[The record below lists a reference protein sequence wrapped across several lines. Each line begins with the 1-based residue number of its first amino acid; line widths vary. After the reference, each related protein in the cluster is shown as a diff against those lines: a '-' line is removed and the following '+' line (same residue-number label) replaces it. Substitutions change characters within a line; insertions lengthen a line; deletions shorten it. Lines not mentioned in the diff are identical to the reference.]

1 MYVGVSEIVH
11 EVAQQELHRQGDHLD
26 DLRIRKSRMAHGCK
40 LRVGDPAERLDQPLC
55 EADRRVASRVGGAP
69 PAVEGNLFL

>member
-1 MYVGVSEIVH
+1 MSVSAKLFMKLVSKNCTDKATISTICASVNP
-11 EVAQQELHRQGDHLD
+11 AWQ
-26 DLRIRKSRMAHGCK
+26 HGCK